1 MTLPVAPETLALSR
15 VPRHLALVGMGGNLG
30 DMRPRLARALKDL
43 NGLPGTAVVRVSSL
57 YETAPVDAIGP
68 DFINAVAVLSSA
80 LGPQELLAAL
90 LTLETAHDR
99 ERPYRHA
106 PRTLDLD
113 LLWYGDAVR
122 CTPTLTLPHPRMMA
136 RAFVLEPL
144 IDVLD
149 ALAAEG
155 WSVPDLPLPDTDT
168 RMRLRESQGIRRL

>member
-1 MTLPVAPETLALSR
+1 MTHPVAPDTQALSR

-30 DMRPRLARALKDL
+30 DMRARLARALEDM

-57 YETAPVDAIGP
+57 YETAPVDATGP

-90 LTLETAHDR
+90 LALETAHDR

-113 LLWYGDAVR
+113 LLWYGDAAR
-122 CTPTLTLPHPRMMA
+122 CTSSLTLPHPRMMA

-144 IDVLD
+144 VEVLD

-155 WSVPDLPLPDTDT
+155 GSVPVLPLPDVDA
-168 RMRLRESQGIRRL
+168 RKQLRDGQGIRRL

>member
-1 MTLPVAPETLALSR
+1 MHLGVPDTQALSR

-30 DMRPRLARALKDL
+30 DMRARLARALEDL
-43 NGLPGTAVVRVSSL
+43 NALPGTTVVRVSSL
-57 YETAPVDAIGP
+57 YETAPVDAAGP

-80 LGPQELLAAL
+80 LGPQELLASL
-90 LTLETAHDR
+90 LTLEAAHDR

-122 CTPTLTLPHPRMMA
+122 CTRTLTLPHPRMMA

-144 IDVLD
+144 VDVLD

-155 WSVPDLPLPDTDT
+155 VGVPVLPIPDAEA
-168 RMRLRESQGIRRL
+168 RRKLRDSQGIRRL